1 MNCPALCHMF
11 TLGVLTSGG
20 VGFAWTSWTES
31 GGETVSSNGED
42 VGQTLKGGSCS
53 LFRRFDLQLCYMLCK
68 AKVEMPTST
77 KEAGKWKQ
85 D

>member
-1 MNCPALCHMF
+1 MSCPALCHMF

-42 VGQTLKGGSCS
+42 VGADFKRGQSFPVSMFQSST
-53 LFRRFDLQLCYMLCK
+53 MLH
-68 AKVEMPTST
+68 AL
-77 KEAGKWKQ
+77 
-85 D
+85 